1 MMHVMRHHMNML
13 IINFH
18 QGKIV
23 INGIYCHDFH
33 YVSLTLPAY
42 FLWKSNQVMLVDKVG
57 HHIKT

>member
-18 QGKIV
+18 QGKIA
-23 INGIYCHDFH
+23 INDIYCHHLH
-33 YVSLTLPAY
+33 YLSLTLPTY
-42 FLWKSNQVMLVDKVG
+42 FLWKLNQVMLVDKVG